1 VKERELARRIPDV
14 LSAMTPFPYSID
26 VRAGVAEA
34 KAMMAEHDIRHLAVT
49 EDRKLIGVVSDRD
62 LKRIQTLEEGAQ
74 PDEELSVGDAYVDH
88 AYLVDVSEPL
98 DEVLQH
104 MWEERI
110 GSALVLK
117 AGKLAG
123 IFTAADACRLFAAHL
138 REAAGVPPDEVA

>member
-1 VKERELARRIPDV
+1 
-14 LSAMTPFPYSID
+14 MTPFPYSID

-34 KAMMAEHDIRHLAVT
+34 KAMMAEHDIRHLPVT

-74 PDEELSVGDAYVDH
+74 SDEELSVGDAFVDH
-88 AYLVDVSEPL
+88 AYLVDVTEPL

-117 AGKLAG
+117 AGKLVG
-123 IFTAADACRLFAAHL
+123 IFTAADACRQFAAHL
-138 REAAGVPPDEVA
+138 REAAGAPPDEVA